1 MCGKLGIV
9 SFDTAF
15 GAEAQSELMIQSLQ
29 DKLCD
34 DVPFRDEETGIS
46 YVVISVER
54 NTCSDLVV
62 KGKPHLKFNGLV
74 AWTLATDDSK
84 WKKKL
89 SSACRNDPTWRYR
102 ECVPMDPSDFDIDR
116 HIIPII
122 QSVTP
127 MKKRTR
133 RDPDDLSP
141 DKVWKPSIQSKRT
154 ERGKHTDVATSKFF
168 QQKIDSCVSEDI
180 PCQAAVWLFR
190 ALHSACMSNS
200 GDFRT
205 AMETSLEWASVPDI
219 SRAISFVLGIDIDTP
234 VEKCTCKAQ
243 YLRMCIHHCLTTAA
257 NFDCN

>member
-1 MCGKLGIV
+1 
-9 SFDTAF
+9 
-15 GAEAQSELMIQSLQ
+15 
-29 DKLCD
+29 
-34 DVPFRDEETGIS
+34 
-46 YVVISVER
+46 
-54 NTCSDLVV
+54 
-62 KGKPHLKFNGLV
+62 
-74 AWTLATDDSK
+74 
-84 WKKKL
+84 
-89 SSACRNDPTWRYR
+89 
-102 ECVPMDPSDFDIDR
+102 MDPSDFDIDR

-127 MKKRTR
+127 MKKRIR

-168 QQKIDSCVSEDI
+168 QQKIDSCVSDDI

-190 ALHSACMSNS
+190 ALHSVCMSNS

-219 SRAISFVLGIDIDTP
+219 SRAIYFVLGIDIDTP
-234 VEKCTCKAQ
+234 VEKCACKAQ
-243 YLRMCIHHCLTTAA
+243 YLRICIHHCLTTAA